1 MYLQG
6 TFGSFM
12 KNYWKK
18 LSNQEK
24 VDLAQKAKTTK
35 EYLRQV
41 FLYKKKVGAVMAL
54 NIEKLTGIPRYE
66 LRPDI
71 YPPEEYKKTS

>member
-1 MYLQG
+1 
-6 TFGSFM
+6 M
-12 KNYWKK
+12 KHYWKK
-18 LSNQEK
+18 LSNKEK
-24 VDLAQKAKTTK
+24 LDLAIAANTTK

-54 NIEKLTGIPRYE
+54 TLEKLTGVPRYE

-71 YPPEEYKKTS
+71 YPPEEYKKAS